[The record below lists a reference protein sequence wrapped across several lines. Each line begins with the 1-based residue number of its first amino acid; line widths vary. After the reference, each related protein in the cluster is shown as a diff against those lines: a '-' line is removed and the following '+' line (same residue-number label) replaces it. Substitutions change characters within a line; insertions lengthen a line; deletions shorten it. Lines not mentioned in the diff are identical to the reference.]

1 MMMIRHTLHEAWS
14 TLTHYRLRAALTM
27 LSVTWGV
34 ASLMLLLSYGNG
46 FGTALIKAFDQIGKD
61 LIVVFG
67 GQTSEQ
73 AGGERSGR
81 RIQLEYRDVV
91 ALRDGVPA
99 IDRISPEL
107 RRHLPVSFG
116 YRTKDHSVAGVEAA
130 FETIR
135 QMDVEFGR
143 FLSDDDVAQRRR
155 VAILGAG
162 LKKELFSGLPALGT
176 DIKIGGVRY
185 TVIGVLRKKTQISNY
200 STPDDESVFVPY
212 STLSAQV
219 DARYL
224 DDIVILP
231 AQNGLRDR
239 VVGEV
244 RAALGR
250 EHRFS
255 PRDERAVMI
264 MDWNQ
269 FRGLVTNLSLGLN
282 LLLTIIGTLT
292 LSVGAVGVMNIML
305 VSVTE
310 RTREI
315 GVLKAI
321 GARRTHILGQILVEG
336 LALTLA
342 GGMFGVLLA
351 LILTKAIGSLPLLGP
366 LFEDTSGQGD
376 IHLGVSVFALLVA
389 LVVLTL
395 VGLAAA
401 LVPALR
407 AARLDPVRA
416 IRNE

>member
-1 MMMIRHTLHEAWS
+1 MMIRHTFIEAWS

-46 FGTALIKAFDQIGKD
+46 FGEALIKAFDQIGKD

-81 RIQLEYRDVV
+81 RIQLEYRDVE

-116 YRTKDHSVAGVEAA
+116 YRTKDHSVGGVEAP

-143 FLSDDDVAQRRR
+143 FVSDDDVAQRRR
-155 VAILGAG
+155 VAVLGAS
-162 LKKELFSGLPALGT
+162 LKKELFSGLPALGA

-200 STPDDESVFVPY
+200 SAPDDESAFVPY
-212 STLSAQV
+212 STLASQV

-224 DDIVILP
+224 DNLVILP
-231 AQNGLRDR
+231 AQNGFRNR
-239 VVGEV
+239 IVEEV

-321 GARRTHILGQILVEG
+321 GARRKHILGQILVEG

-342 GGMFGVLLA
+342 GGMLGVLLA
-351 LILTKAIGSLPLLGP
+351 LVLTKAIGSLPLLGP

-376 IHLGVSVFALLVA
+376 IHLRVSMFALMVA

>member
-1 MMMIRHTLHEAWS
+1 MIRHTIIEAWS

-34 ASLMLLLSYGNG
+34 ASLMLLLSYGHG
-46 FGTALIKAFDQIGKD
+46 FGSALIKAFDQIGKD
-61 LIVVFG
+61 LIVVFP

-73 AGGERSGR
+73 AGGERAGR
-81 RIQLEYRDVV
+81 RIQLEYRDIE
-91 ALRDGVPA
+91 ALRDGVPT

-107 RRHLPVSFG
+107 RRYLPVSFG
-116 YRTKDHSVAGVEAA
+116 YRTKDHSVAGVEAP
-130 FETIR
+130 FEVIR
-135 QMDVEFGR
+135 QMEVEYGR
-143 FLSDDDVAQRRR
+143 FVSDDDVAQRRR
-155 VAILGAG
+155 VAVLGAS
-162 LKKELFSGLPALGT
+162 LKKELFSGLPALGR

-200 STPDDESVFVPY
+200 STPDDESVFVPFP
-212 STLSAQV
+212 TLVAQV

-231 AQNGLRDR
+231 AQNGFRNRIVD
-239 VVGEV
+239 EV

-305 VSVTE
+305 VSVAE

-321 GARRTHILGQILVEG
+321 GARRKHILGQILLEG
-336 LALTLA
+336 LMLTLA
-342 GGMFGVLLA
+342 GGALGVALA
-351 LILTKAIGSLPLLGP
+351 VVLTRTIGSLPLLGP

-376 IHLGVSVFALLVA
+376 IHLGVSMSALVIA
-389 LVVLTL
+389 LVVLTI

-401 LVPALR
+401 LVPSLR